1 MRMDIFTILIII
13 LFATAIVDL
22 IVGVSNDAVNFLN
35 AGFISGVQLIS
46 ESCID
51 HLNNFHS
58 LPFERILK
66 ASDEMKKWLSNY
78 IVMVSE
84 GTSSSSF
91 KNADKITEQY
101 DALVTL
107 INKTVVQVISK
118 SKKVM
123 LVIESVCSK

>member
-1 MRMDIFTILIII
+1 M
-13 LFATAIVDL
+13 
-22 IVGVSNDAVNFLN
+22 
-35 AGFISGVQLIS
+35 QLIS

-58 LPFERILK
+58 LPIERILK

-123 LVIESVCSK
+123 LAIESVSSK